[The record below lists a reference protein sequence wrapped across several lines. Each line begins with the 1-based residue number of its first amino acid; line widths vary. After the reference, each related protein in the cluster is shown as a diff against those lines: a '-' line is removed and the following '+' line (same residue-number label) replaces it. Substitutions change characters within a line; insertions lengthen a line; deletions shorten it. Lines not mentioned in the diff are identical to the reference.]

1 MQVGSLKSRGE
12 RPLLPWLGQVKEQ
25 GWHSNDSEL
34 GHVVEE
40 LLRNGTV
47 SSGARKKIAPAML
60 FLSQSQNIAFA
71 EMLFP
76 SVIGH
81 VSLQIG

>member
-1 MQVGSLKSRGE
+1 
-12 RPLLPWLGQVKEQ
+12 
-25 GWHSNDSEL
+25 
-34 GHVVEE
+34 
-40 LLRNGTV
+40 
-47 SSGARKKIAPAML
+47 ML